1 MTEIIECP
9 ICMDCI
15 GEKNC
20 VTTECGHKFHANCM
34 FKNIDKNGFKCP
46 CCRNQMIEQE
56 EEYEEYEEYEEE
68 QQEQQEEQQE
78 QQQEDEEEEE
88 EEIVYEE
95 ETGPFTNDALRGL
108 RLLTNLLE
116 GEEQDPND
124 VIFEYNY
131 IRVLRDATSLVADP
145 FPPSLHVMEQGL
157 IAQGVTY
164 KQLLAWIL
172 TMHDE
177 YDGQGEELETFYDN
191 LWEKIRILI
200 SGYQEQQEQEE
211 EEQEEE
217 EQEDE
222 PIVDEPI
229 VDEPIVD
236 EPIVDVPIVDEPDVP
251 ISMEANTIDDIRMDL
266 AHFMVDYAAQPKT
279 QIHIVKYELV
289 SMQDRIIAFKNLQA
303 MW

>member
-56 EEYEEYEEYEEE
+56 EEEEEYEEYEEYEEE
-68 QQEQQEEQQE
+68 QQEHEE
-78 QQQEDEEEEE
+78 QQQEEEEDS
-88 EEIVYEE
+88 VYEE
-95 ETGPFTNDALRGL
+95 ETGPFSNDALRGL

-116 GEEQDPND
+116 GDEHHPDD
-124 VIFEYNY
+124 VMFEYNY
-131 IRVLRDATSLVADP
+131 LRPATATVDP
-145 FPPSLHVMEQGL
+145 VPPTLDVMEQGL

-177 YDGQGEELETFYDN
+177 YDGQGEELEAFYDN
-191 LWEKIRILI
+191 LWDKIRILI
-200 SGYQEQQEQEE
+200 SGYQEEQEE
-211 EEQEEE
+211 EEE

-222 PIVDEPI
+222 PIVDIPI
-229 VDEPIVD
+229 S
-236 EPIVDVPIVDEPDVP
+236 P
-251 ISMEANTIDDIRMDL
+251 ISMEANNIDDIRMDL
-266 AHFMVDYAAQPKT
+266 AHFMVDYTAQPKT
-279 QIHIVKYELV
+279 PIRIVKYELV